1 MIELYVDPT
10 SYKVRVKD
18 ESGKDRPLTEEKEL
32 TEFLVE
38 KIRSMYKEAWHAC
51 YAEAGRARL
60 KDERKTVLRALE
72 RFVRCNFGLLD
83 GTADIC
89 GERME
94 LEEVPCPLR
103 GFCKHENVICKP
115 KLTLPYS
122 QAQIYEKMMEGKG
135 SEEIAEELHTTKKVV
150 NDNTYIMRMRVNT
163 KTNIGLLHELRG
175 SHQERRMGGYSFKKG
190 V

>member
-18 ESGKDRPLTEEKEL
+18 ESGHDRPLAEEKEL
-32 TEFLVE
+32 LKFMVE
-38 KIRSMYKEAWHAC
+38 KIRSMYKEAWEAC
-51 YAEAGRARL
+51 YTEAVKMRL
-60 KDERKTVLRALE
+60 NDTKATILRALE
-72 RFVRCNFGLLD
+72 HFVRCNFGMLD

-103 GFCKHENVICKP
+103 GFCRQENIICKP
-115 KLTLPYS
+115 KLTLPKL
-122 QAQIYEKMMEGKG
+122 QEVIYVGMMEGKG
-135 SEEIAEELHTTKKVV
+135 ADEIAAENHMPNGSVRQT
-150 NDNTYIMRMRVNT
+150 NYFMRQKFNT

>member
-1 MIELYVDPT
+1 MIEMYVDPT

-18 ESGKDRPLTEEKEL
+18 ESGHDKPLAEEKEL
-32 TEFLVE
+32 LEFLVE
-38 KIRSMYKEAWHAC
+38 KIKIIYKEAWEAC
-51 YAEAGRARL
+51 YAEALKVRLDDARA
-60 KDERKTVLRALE
+60 TSLRALE
-72 RFVRCNFGLLD
+72 HFVRCNFGMLD

-115 KLTLPYS
+115 KLTIPKY
-122 QAQIYEKMMEGKG
+122 QAQIYEQMLQGKG
-135 SEEIAEELHTTKKVV
+135 SEEIAEEFHTTKKTV
-150 NDNTYIMRMRVNT
+150 NDNTYVMRLRFNT